1 MQKTIPMSN
10 EAFKLWKEFHDTI
23 AAEMRNTDSDFYKD
37 WLAKLPEH
45 VARLA
50 LIIRAANE
58 VSGDIRQDIPECD
71 IRAAI
76 KIAAVLK
83 VHARRIAH
91 LTGEN
96 EQAATARKVLH
107 WITLNRG
114 KICELRQK
122 EGINAVVVK
131 PKDLAHFGVAG
142 INTVDRALA
151 VLEILD
157 NKGYL
162 QRFEHYPTG
171 QKRQIV
177 FYIRS

>member
-1 MQKTIPMSN
+1 MSN

-23 AAEMRNTDSDFYKD
+23 AAEMRTALSDFYKA

-45 VARLA
+45 VARLS
-50 LIIRAANE
+50 LIIHSVNE
-58 VSGDIRQDIPECD
+58 VSGDVREDISEGEIC
-71 IRAAI
+71 AAI
-76 KIAAVLK
+76 KIADVLK
-83 VHARRIAH
+83 VHARRIAS

-96 EQAATARKVLH
+96 EQAATAKKVH
-107 WITLNRG
+107 NWIMQNRE
-114 KICELRQK
+114 KICELRQR

-151 VLEILD
+151 VLDILD

-162 QRFEHYPTG
+162 QRFEHYPAG
-171 QKRQIV
+171 QKRQTV
-177 FYIRS
+177 FYIRPSIKD